1 MDVPVK
7 EKLEPHRP
15 DYELKIDP
23 WGRLVLIDSA
33 GVRHVGVEPVRMF
46 PITESEQWIS
56 LCDAAGHE
64 LVCLRTLE
72 DLPEA
77 MRRTVREALHRRE
90 FTPVI
95 QKILNITIDPDG
107 SEWEVTTDRGRT
119 RFRLKGD
126 DDIRRIGE
134 DRYLI
139 ADAAGIRY
147 LLGDARSLDPH
158 SRRLLEHYI

>member
-1 MDVPVK
+1 MDVQVK
-7 EKLEPHRP
+7 DNLGSGAP
-15 DYELKIDP
+15 DYELKFDP

-46 PITESEQWIS
+46 PITDPDRWVS

-64 LVCLRTLE
+64 LVCLRTLD
-72 DLPEA
+72 DLPDA
-77 MRRTVREALHRRE
+77 MRKTVREALHRRE
-90 FTPVI
+90 FAPVI
-95 QKILNITIDPDG
+95 QRILNITIDPDG

-126 DDIRRIGE
+126 DDIRRIG
-134 DRYLI
+134 DHRYLI

-147 LLGDARSLDPH
+147 LLADTRALDAP